1 VVRAPKYTGRVL
13 RPLPVTIA
21 SSWSRSR
28 SSRANPHTSEFA
40 AGVDQESDHGFV
52 APIDQGLALAR
63 LEQCGQL
70 VVVEHRHRLIDR
82 NREDA
87 RTTQSVFGQFRGFMR
102 LGCTLGGSPGIFG
115 VPNP

>member
-1 VVRAPKYTGRVL
+1 V
-13 RPLPVTIA
+13 
-21 SSWSRSR
+21 
-28 SSRANPHTSEFA
+28 NPHTSEFA

-63 LEQCGQL
+63 IEQCGQL

-87 RTTQSVFGQFRGFMR
+87 RQLNRCLASSEGSCGSVAPWAAHPASS
-102 LGCTLGGSPGIFG
+102 GCLTRKRCADLEKRWW
-115 VPNP
+115 

>member
-1 VVRAPKYTGRVL
+1 V
-13 RPLPVTIA
+13 
-21 SSWSRSR
+21 
-28 SSRANPHTSEFA
+28 NPHTSEFA

-63 LEQCGQL
+63 IEQCGQL

-115 VPNP
+115 